1 MATECS
7 EDDETGS
14 GNASLVHSDS
24 DDAAPQSLRQFCE
37 GMSIGHMRVF
47 AVACEQAERW
57 DDMLVAMETLLDAQ
71 RLALSGAWCRLCGP
85 RLHACRS
92 SLSAIPQRADEERD
106 LFALAAKQ
114 AIAQHRIAWRHMDE
128 MQRRQSLVR
137 AQLLAFDT
145 RLTGL

>member
-1 MATECS
+1 MATDCS

-14 GNASLVHSDS
+14 GNVSLVHSDS

-92 SLSAIPQRADEERD
+92 SLSAIPN
-106 LFALAAKQ
+106 
-114 AIAQHRIAWRHMDE
+114 AQTRSGTCSHWLPSKPSPSTASLGVTWTKCNAGSHLYVPSSSRLI
-128 MQRRQSLVR
+128 RR
-137 AQLLAFDT
+137 
-145 RLTGL
+145 